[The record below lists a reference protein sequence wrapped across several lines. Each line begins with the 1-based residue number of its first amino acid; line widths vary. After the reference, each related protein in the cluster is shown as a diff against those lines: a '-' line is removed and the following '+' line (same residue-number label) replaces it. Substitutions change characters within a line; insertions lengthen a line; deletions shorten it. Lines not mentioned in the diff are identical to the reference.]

1 MATEATPG
9 PGSPPATAPTA
20 PVPVLSPGHA
30 DQNHQSVPEQ
40 TGGPLVQAMPG
51 EELDPGRHELAI
63 PALGPDQE
71 AAGDRQEK
79 GSLHAQN
86 AGTPDGAGGG
96 LSRSCLGPEISG
108 SLHKHSTDDS
118 AMEAAVEPALQQALR
133 PDADADTLSGMA
145 PGRNHAEA
153 PLDPTKQPC
162 QDGPESSAE
171 GSGERK
177 GSGQIQREKQ
187 GPRYL
192 TQEDHHE
199 LFYQM
204 ALLVLGNESNW
215 CFANSMTYCLLW
227 TLLCQHCPD
236 LSQWGQHF
244 ESLHHFIS
252 TSSNQT
258 CMLTDVSWF
267 EQLLECWGRPQDQ
280 QDCGEFVH
288 AALAWLASPAV
299 NMGWERRWE
308 TSECVRCHDTGHP
321 DMPLILQFT
330 PELALH
336 DTCTFQQLIN
346 TWHQAEGMRAALLQ
360 APPVL

>member
-1 MATEATPG
+1 MTGWDQSSPSPDQGDLSVSGPVSGHKSEIATKSESHETTQNRRKDQARPDRSRSSRGRPAETDAVPPSPWTTGPTSRAQLELAAKHRLFHSVFPAGERGLNPCTPPGGTEMATEATPG
-9 PGSPPATAPTA
+9 PGSSPATAPTA
-20 PVPVLSPGHA
+20 PVPVFSPGHA

-153 PLDPTKQPC
+153 PLDPNQAALPRRSRVFCRRVRGEERERANPKGKTRSPIP
-162 QDGPESSAE
+162 DSR
-171 GSGERK
+171 GS
-177 GSGQIQREKQ
+177 
-187 GPRYL
+187 PR
-192 TQEDHHE
+192 
-199 LFYQM
+199 
-204 ALLVLGNESNW
+204 ALLPDG
-215 CFANSMTYCLLW
+215 FAGVGQRIQLV
-227 TLLCQHCPD
+227 LCQFYD
-236 LSQWGQHF
+236 LLF
-244 ESLHHFIS
+244 AL
-252 TSSNQT
+252 
-258 CMLTDVSWF
+258 DVVVPT
-267 EQLLECWGRPQDQ
+267 LP
-280 QDCGEFVH
+280 
-288 AALAWLASPAV
+288 
-299 NMGWERRWE
+299 
-308 TSECVRCHDTGHP
+308 
-321 DMPLILQFT
+321 
-330 PELALH
+330 
-336 DTCTFQQLIN
+336 
-346 TWHQAEGMRAALLQ
+346 
-360 APPVL
+360 